1 MVAEP
6 TNKELLERVE
16 QEGTRFEKEMH
27 ACARCALLAV
37 ARNLKLAEDDCVDAA
52 LRAAMPLSG
61 GIAGT
66 RNHCG
71 ALVGGIMALGLAIV
85 KGSPREANVEERKAS
100 MKAAKQLYR
109 WFEKEIGYV
118 RCYDIRDASLGRSF
132 DTSDPGEMEKFVAAG
147 GYELC
152 GGMVGKT
159 ARKAAEMI
167 LEAQQA

>member
-1 MVAEP
+1 MATEP
-6 TNKELLERVE
+6 ANKELLDRVE
-16 QEGTRFEKEMH
+16 QDGTACEKEMH

-37 ARNLKLAEDDCVDAA
+37 ARNLKLADDECIDAA

-66 RNHCG
+66 RNQCG
-71 ALVGGIMALGLAIV
+71 ALVGGIMAIGLAMV
-85 KGSPREANVEERKAS
+85 KGNPREAAVEERKAS

-109 WFEKEIGYV
+109 WFEKEIGHV
-118 RCYDIRDASLGRSF
+118 RCYDIRDAGLGRSF
-132 DTSDPGEMEKFVAAG
+132 DTSDPEEMQKFVAAG

-152 GGMVGKT
+152 GGVVGKT
-159 ARKAAEMI
+159 ARRAAEMI

>member
-6 TNKELLERVE
+6 TNKELLDRVE
-16 QEGTRFEKEMH
+16 QDGTACEKEMH

-37 ARNLKLAEDDCVDAA
+37 ARNLKLADDECIDAA

-66 RNHCG
+66 RNQCG
-71 ALVGGIMALGLAIV
+71 ALVGGIMAIGLAMV
-85 KGSPREANVEERKAS
+85 KGSPREAAVEERKAS
-100 MKAAKQLYR
+100 MKVAKQLYR
-109 WFEKEIGYV
+109 WFEKEIGHV
-118 RCYDIRDASLGRSF
+118 RCYDIRDAGLGRSF
-132 DTSDPGEMEKFVAAG
+132 DTSDPEEMQKFVAAG

-152 GGMVGKT
+152 GGVVGKT
-159 ARKAAEMI
+159 ARRAAEMI

>member
-6 TNKELLERVE
+6 TNKELLDRVE
-16 QEGTRFEKEMH
+16 QDGATYEREMH

-37 ARNLKLAEDDCVDAA
+37 ARNLKLAEDDCIDAA
-52 LRAAMPLSG
+52 LRAAIPLSG

-71 ALVGGIMALGLAIV
+71 ALVGGIMAIGLAMV
-85 KGSPREANVEERKAS
+85 KGNPREAAAEERKAS
-100 MKAAKQLYR
+100 MATGKQFYR
-109 WFEKEIGYV
+109 WFEKEVGQV
-118 RCYDIRDASLGRSF
+118 SCYDIRDAGLGRCF
-132 DTSDPGEMEKFVAAG
+132 DTSDPEEAKKFEAAG

-152 GGMVGKT
+152 SGVVGKA

-167 LEAQQA
+167 LELQKA